1 MISKDEAYNLIRQ
14 LVERFGEQLESYIS
28 GEYNETLT
36 RRDFIDPFFKALGW
50 DVDNTAGNAEAY
62 REVIHEDRVKVG
74 RATKAPD
81 YAFRLPGGRR
91 LYFVE
96 AKKPSV
102 VVKND
107 ISVAYQVRRYGW
119 NAKLALSIV
128 TDFEEFAVYDC
139 TIKPHPNDKPGK
151 ARIKYLRYDHY
162 LSEFDFLWETFSFE
176 SVRKGRFDRY
186 AQNDSIKKGATTVDH
201 EFLISLNNW
210 RIYLA
215 TAISLKNKHLNEDE
229 INFAVQQII
238 DRLIFLR
245 IAEDRGVEPYGLLRE
260 SVIYA
265 FSKKEGGAFRNL
277 MELFRKAD
285 EKYNAGL
292 FDFKR
297 DRVTENLVIDH
308 KVLKTIITEMYFPES
323 PYEFS
328 EIPVEIMGSAYEQF
342 LGKQIKIDLA
352 HRASIEEKPEVRKA
366 GGVYYTPQYIV
377 DYIVKNTVG
386 KMIEGKSPAEI
397 SVLKIVD
404 PACGSGSFLL
414 GAYRYLLDYH
424 RNYYTE
430 NGTKTGKKESPV
442 TPFGELT
449 SAEKKRILLNNIY
462 GVDIDVNAV
471 EVTKLS
477 LLIKCLEG
485 ETQTSIEQQ
494 YKLWHERILPT
505 LDNNI
510 KCGNSLVDEDFYDG
524 VIDFDPTQKSV
535 KPFNWQKAF
544 PQVFTP
550 RPPVE
555 PDDVKILV
563 ARLKHVQKKADEIIL
578 KLGGKSEDPA
588 EQYGNDIGFDVV
600 IGNPPYVRQESLGS
614 LKKYYEN
621 KYRVYHGMAD
631 LYSYFIERGFRLLSR
646 KGLYGMIVANKWM
659 RAAYG
664 EPLRRFLQKQTVEQ
678 IVDFGDLPVFEA
690 ATAYPCI
697 LIAHK
702 GATENNTIESTTVR
716 TLSFGQ
722 LDDYVLLNRQ
732 ETKQESLDD
741 AGWNLAGEVEN
752 NLMQKIK
759 NTGIPL
765 GEYVKGKILRGVLT
779 GLNEAFIIN
788 KETKDK
794 LVLEDPKSAE
804 AIKSILAGKDIKR
817 YQTPEISKFLILFPR
832 RFTNQ
837 TGDFPQSGW
846 EWFEENYPAIANYL
860 KPFREKAEKR
870 FDKGEYW
877 WELRACDY
885 YIEFEKPKIMLPDIA
900 LSMKA
905 AYDNSGCYCLNTAYI
920 IPVDDKK
927 LLGIIN
933 SKLVHYFYSGISNSI
948 RGGYLRFIRQ
958 YLEQIPIPELSKADY
973 LDNLVELYIQL
984 NEKLKSA
991 RLPDKIEQLQNR
1003 IDHTNKRIDQLVYG
1017 LYGLNNE
1024 EIELVEKNVKI

>member
-1 MISKDEAYNLIRQ
+1 MISKDEAYNIVRQ

-28 GEYNETLT
+28 SGYNETLT

-50 DVDNTAGNAEAY
+50 DMDNTAGNAEAY

-81 YAFRLPGGRR
+81 YAFRLPGGKR
-91 LYFVE
+91 LFFVE

-102 VVKND
+102 VVKTD

-139 TIKPHPNDKPGK
+139 TIKPHPADKPGK

-186 AQNDSIKKGATTVDH
+186 AQNDSIKKGASTVDH
-201 EFLISLNNW
+201 EFLISLDNW
-210 RIYLA
+210 RTYLA
-215 TAISLKNKHLNEDE
+215 TAISLKNRSLDEDE

-260 SVIYA
+260 CITHA

-277 MELFRKAD
+277 MEVFRKAD

-292 FDFKR
+292 FDLKR

-308 KVLKTIITEMYFPES
+308 KVLKTIISEMYFPES

-328 EIPVEIMGSAYEQF
+328 VIPVEIMGSAYEKF
-342 LGKQIKIDLA
+342 LGKQIKIDHA
-352 HRASIEEKPEVRKA
+352 HRASIEEKPEIRKA

-386 KMIEGKSPAEI
+386 KMIEGKSPGEI
-397 SVLKIVD
+397 SPLKIVD
-404 PACGSGSFLL
+404 PACGSGSFLI
-414 GAYRYLLDYH
+414 GTYRYLLDYH

-442 TPFGELT
+442 TPDGELT
-449 SAEKKRILLNNIY
+449 SNEKKRILLNNIY

-477 LLIKCLEG
+477 LLIKCMEG
-485 ETQTSIEQQ
+485 ETQTTIEQQ
-494 YKLWHERILPT
+494 FKLWHDRILPT

-544 PQVFTP
+544 PQVFTL
-550 RPPVE
+550 RLPVE
-555 PDDVKILV
+555 PEDVKILA
-563 ARLKHVQKKADEIIL
+563 ARLRHVQKKADEIIL
-578 KLGGKSEDPA
+578 KLGGKLEDPVD
-588 EQYGNDIGFDVV
+588 QYGNNIGFDVV

-614 LKKYYEN
+614 LKKYYEK

-702 GATENNTIESTTVR
+702 GATENSTVESTSVK
-716 TLSFGQ
+716 TLDFGQ
-722 LDDYVLLNRQ
+722 LDDYVLLNKL
-732 ETKQESLDD
+732 EIKQESMED

-752 NLMQKIK
+752 NLMRKIK
-759 NTGIPL
+759 NAGILL
-765 GEYVKGKILRGVLT
+765 GKYVNGRIFYGIKT
-779 GLNEAFIIN
+779 GLNEAFIIDH
-788 KETKDK
+788 ETKDQLISDDPNCQEIIKPLLTGKDVKRYIIPECNKYLIFSFKDISIDAYPSVKKHLDAFRQK
-794 LVLEDPKSAE
+794 LEKR
-804 AIKSILAGKDIKR
+804 AGKQKW
-817 YQTPEISKFLILFPR
+817 YEL
-832 RFTNQ
+832 
-837 TGDFPQSGW
+837 QSLPGKDA
-846 EWFEENYPAIANYL
+846 P
-860 KPFREKAEKR
+860 
-870 FDKGEYW
+870 
-877 WELRACDY
+877 Y
-885 YIEFEKPKIMLPDIA
+885 YAPKILYPDIA
-900 LSMKA
+900 IKTQA
-905 AYDNSGCYCLNTAYI
+905 VIDNQG
-920 IPVDDKK
+920 
-927 LLGIIN
+927 
-933 SKLVHYFYSGISNSI
+933 FYSVNTVYNIGVADKYLLAILNSQLFHYYFSKITNSI
-948 RGGYLRFIRQ
+948 RGGYLRFFSQ
-958 YLEQIPIPELSKADY
+958 YIEKFPVAQKNREYETICKLTDLITDLYAEIKTSK
-973 LDNLVELYIQL
+973 
-984 NEKLKSA
+984 
-991 RLPDKIEQLQNR
+991 LPDKTEQLQNR

-1017 LYGLNNE
+1017 LYGLSDE
-1024 EIELVEKNVKI
+1024 EIELVEQQV